1 MASADCRV
9 LCTNNGIS
17 DVKIINVICQMC
29 KIIDFKTSAW
39 LFFPPGTSWL
49 LKIKAWRSFETPNNN
64 IPDDTVS
71 QPIRPEFWFPLC
83 WLVFGFQ
90 YPVLYFRCFRE
101 NRACLMASV
110 VHLLQIV
117 QEIWPMRRR
126 SRVQFLMVSLEF
138 SIEIILPAV
147 LCLAQG
153 STQPLTETSNRNIS
167 GRGVKAV
174 GA

>member
-1 MASADCRV
+1 
-9 LCTNNGIS
+9 
-17 DVKIINVICQMC
+17 
-29 KIIDFKTSAW
+29 
-39 LFFPPGTSWL
+39 
-49 LKIKAWRSFETPNNN
+49 
-64 IPDDTVS
+64 
-71 QPIRPEFWFPLC
+71 
-83 WLVFGFQ
+83 
-90 YPVLYFRCFRE
+90 
-101 NRACLMASV
+101 MASV

-147 LCLAQG
+147 LCLARG
-153 STQPLTETSNRNIS
+153 SNQPLTETSNRNIS